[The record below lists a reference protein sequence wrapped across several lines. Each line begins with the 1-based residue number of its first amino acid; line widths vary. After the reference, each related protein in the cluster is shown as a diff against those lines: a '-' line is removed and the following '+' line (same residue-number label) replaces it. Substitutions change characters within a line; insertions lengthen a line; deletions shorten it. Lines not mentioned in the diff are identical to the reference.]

1 VGLTSDQR
9 YSNVAVALH
18 WAIAACI
25 LFNLVTGQFME
36 SLKGGAKHI
45 VVSAHV
51 SSGLTVLALTLVRIA
66 WRLAHRPPPLDEG
79 LTRLERG
86 LAATVHGLLYA
97 LMIMVP
103 LAGWAISSASTRKGG
118 GASLYFLTSTP
129 KLWFLNALPTPEK
142 VAAHDQA
149 VWAHQV
155 GAWILIGLLVA
166 HVAGALKH
174 QLLDRQPQL
183 ARMWFHRGR
192 ARLEA

>member
-1 VGLTSDQR
+1 MGLTTDQR

-36 SLKGGAKHI
+36 GLKGAAKHL

-66 WRLAHRPPPLDEG
+66 WRLAHKPPPFDEMLG
-79 LTRLERG
+79 RLERG
-86 LAATVHGLLYA
+86 LAEAVHALLYF
-97 LMIMVP
+97 LMIAVP
-103 LAGWAISSASTRKGG
+103 LTGWAISSASTRKGA
-118 GASLYFLTSTP
+118 GASFYFLVSVP
-129 KLWFLNALPTPEK
+129 KIWFLKALPTPEK

-149 VWAHQV
+149 VLAHSV
-155 GAWILIGLLVA
+155 GGWIMIALLVA

-174 QLLDRQPQL
+174 QFLDRRPQFG
-183 ARMWFHRGR
+183 RMWF
-192 ARLEA
+192 ARSRRRVGA